1 MNFFQAKMNEAK
13 VECIPAREQ
22 RMDKCIEKVVFEE
35 QAKLEEQAHAETL
48 KELKELKELNE
59 LEEATR
65 IAKIVEYR
73 TGLVQ
78 KASPECIFKGSCV
91 DCGCEIPEKFYE
103 PDACLK
109 GCYPAMKDTVLK

>member
-1 MNFFQAKMNEAK
+1 MNEAK

-22 RMDKCIEKVVFEE
+22 RMDKCIEK
-35 QAKLEEQAHAETL
+35 AKLKEKAHAETL
-48 KELKELKELNE
+48 KELKE

-78 KASPECIFKGSCV
+78 KASPECIFRGSCV